1 MLQKAKRSLVIGM
14 KRKIEN
20 KRIQSLLKK
29 QPPFAAINQVVKAQ
43 PFAVSLMLVKC
54 IQKVRAMVFTFR
66 LTAARSF
73 LRSAAVFTFAVILSA
88 CSYTPVVD
96 HRGLKGKEVAH
107 RYTDDL
113 HICKSIAKKNNSS
126 LDTAYTY
133 LHNYYIRPSLFFLPD
148 KRKVNYNNMVKTC
161 MTNRGHSI
169 LR

>member
-1 MLQKAKRSLVIGM
+1 M
-14 KRKIEN
+14 KRKIDKN
-20 KRIQSLLKK
+20 RIQSLLKK

-43 PFAVSLMLVKC
+43 PFAVFLMLVKC
-54 IQKVRAMVFTFR
+54 IQKVRAMVFTF
-66 LTAARSF
+66 LFSAARSF
-73 LRSAAVFTFAVILSA
+73 LGSAAVLVLAITLSA
-88 CSYTPVVD
+88 CSYTPVAD

-113 HICKSIAKKNNSS
+113 HICKGIAKKNNSS

-133 LHNYYIRPSLFFLPD
+133 FHNYYLRPSLLFLPD
-148 KRKVNYNNMVKTC
+148 KRKIGYNNMVKTC

>member
-1 MLQKAKRSLVIGM
+1 M

-29 QPPFAAINQVVKAQ
+29 QPPFAATNQVVKAQ
-43 PFAVSLMLVKC
+43 PFAVFLMLVKC
-54 IQKVRAMVFTFR
+54 IQKVRAMVFTF
-66 LTAARSF
+66 LFSAARSF
-73 LRSAAVFTFAVILSA
+73 LGSAAVFALVIILSA
-88 CSYTPVVD
+88 CSYNPIVD

-113 HICKSIAKKNNSS
+113 HICKSIAKKNNSN

-133 LHNYYIRPSLFFLPD
+133 LHNYYIRPSLLFLPD
-148 KRKVNYNNMVKTC
+148 KRKIGYNNMVKTC

-169 LR
+169 LK